1 MQSEEDEDYKG
12 EVLEAR
18 LPGGKCR

>member
-12 EVLEAR
+12 EVLKAR

>member
-1 MQSEEDEDYKG
+1 MQSEESEDYKG
-12 EVLEAR
+12 EVLQAR